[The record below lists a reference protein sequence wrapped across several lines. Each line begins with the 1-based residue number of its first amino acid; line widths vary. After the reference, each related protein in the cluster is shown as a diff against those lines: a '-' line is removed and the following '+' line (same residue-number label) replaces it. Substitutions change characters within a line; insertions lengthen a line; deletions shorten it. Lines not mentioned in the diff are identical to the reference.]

1 MNLDSLDVFA
11 EVMQTGSFAEVARR
25 RDVDPS
31 SVSRTI
37 AALEAEIG
45 IRLFQ
50 RTTRRLAPTEA
61 GRIYFQ
67 RIEPLLGE
75 LDRASA
81 EARDLAASP
90 SGTLR
95 VTASVAFGHAVVAP
109 LLPALR
115 SQYPDLGLE
124 LILSDAAIDLVAERI
139 DIAIRLGPRPD
150 ADLIGTRLMPVR
162 HRVCASP
169 GYVETHGPPGDPA
182 ALSDRDCL
190 RFPFSGYRTLWRFRT
205 SGGPVT
211 EVPVDGSLVISNA
224 LALRQCCLDG
234 LGPALLADW
243 LVGDD
248 LMAGRLVDLFPQHDV
263 TATDFDTAAWLL
275 YPSRAY
281 VPLKVRAFIDFLKEA
296 VRRPSAG

>member
-1 MNLDSLDVFA
+1 MNIDALNVLADV
-11 EVMQTGSFAEVARR
+11 MRTGSFAEVARR

-31 SVSRTI
+31 SISRQI
-37 AALEAEIG
+37 ASLEAEIG

-61 GRIYFQ
+61 GQVYFQ
-67 RIEPLLGE
+67 RIEPLLDE
-75 LDRASA
+75 LERASA
-81 EARDLAASP
+81 EARDLSTSP
-90 SGTLR
+90 AGVLR
-95 VTASVAFGHAVVAP
+95 ITASVAFGHAVLTP
-109 LLPALR
+109 LLPGLR
-115 SQYPDLGLE
+115 SRHPDLGLE
-124 LILSDAAIDLVAERI
+124 LILTDAAVDLVAERI

-169 GYVETHGPPGDPA
+169 GYVEEHGRPDDPSRLA
-182 ALSDRDCL
+182 ERKCL
-190 RFPFSGYRTLWRFRT
+190 RFPYSGYRSLWQFRQQDG
-205 SGGPVT
+205 SKS

-224 LALRQCCLDG
+224 LALRQSCLDG

-243 LVGDD
+243 LVGPD
-248 LMAGRLVDLFPQHDV
+248 LAAGKLIDLFPDHDV

-281 VPLKVRAFIDFLKEA
+281 MPLKVRAFIDFLKET
-296 VRRPSAG
+296 VSRSSAA